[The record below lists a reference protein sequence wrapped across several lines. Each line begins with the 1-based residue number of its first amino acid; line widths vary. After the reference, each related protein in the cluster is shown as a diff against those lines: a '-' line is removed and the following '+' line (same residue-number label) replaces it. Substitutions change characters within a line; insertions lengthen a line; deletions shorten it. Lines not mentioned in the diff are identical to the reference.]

1 MSNHAWEAGGQQ
13 RLVLC
18 LSKESLMIECSGSLD
33 HYTGLKNPSF
43 AKIAEAVGLKGFE
56 VNVRADLE

>member
-13 RLVLC
+13 WLVHC

-33 HYTGLKNPSF
+33 HYTDLKNPSF
-43 AKIAEAVGLKGFE
+43 AKIA
-56 VNVRADLE
+56 